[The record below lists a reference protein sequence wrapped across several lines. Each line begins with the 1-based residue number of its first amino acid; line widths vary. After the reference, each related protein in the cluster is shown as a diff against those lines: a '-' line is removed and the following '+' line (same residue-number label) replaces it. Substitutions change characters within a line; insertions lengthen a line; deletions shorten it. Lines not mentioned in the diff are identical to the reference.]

1 MGGVGERE
9 PCLDYED
16 FVRATWHRP
25 PQHWL
30 PGGRCP
36 GGLRNPPVIWMPW
49 RDANVYARWAGK
61 VLPTARQWEKAAC
74 GPKRRAYTWGEKPA
88 AAKCNTAESGIG
100 SATPVARYQSG
111 VSLYGVRDLRGNVRE
126 WRSTPCAD
134 GPDRHELSGAAF
146 SSPFVRAA
154 PALENAA
161 NSSMKD
167 NGTGFRCS

>member
-1 MGGVGERE
+1 MSGEDE
-9 PCLDYED
+9 KVAPVVVLCDGAKSSSDQSVMEH
-16 FVRATWHRP
+16 VP
-25 PQHWL
+25 PQ
-30 PGGRCP
+30 GRLAHEP
-36 GGLRNPPVIWMPW
+36 QRGRPIKQHG
-49 RDANVYARWAGK
+49 
-61 VLPTARQWEKAAC
+61 AC

-100 SATPVARYQSG
+100 FATPVARYQSG